1 VRIVGVCGSLQA
13 ASSNLTLLREM
24 AELVPDGTTFEICD
38 LVRDLP
44 LFDPDIETHGAAPEA
59 VATWRS
65 TVGGAHA
72 LIITSPEYGH
82 SLPGALKNAIDWV
95 IGTGEFNEKVVGVTA
110 STNAPGRGQRGLIAL
125 TRTLAAVNATI
136 VGGEPIVRDDHH
148 RDTLQRF
155 VADVVERA
163 S

>member
-13 ASSNLTLLREM
+13 ASSNLTLLREV
-24 AELVPDGTTFEICD
+24 AAVLPAGTAFEICD
-38 LVRDLP
+38 LVRELP
-44 LFDPDIETHGAAPEA
+44 LFDPDIEAQGPAPKA

-65 TVGGAHA
+65 TLGAADA
-72 LIITSPEYGH
+72 LIIASPEYGH

-95 IGTGEFNEKVVGVTA
+95 IGTGELNEKVVGVTA
-110 STNAPGRGQRGLIAL
+110 STNAPGRGQRGLVAL

-148 RDTLQRF
+148 REVLAQF
-155 VADVVERA
+155 VADVIERA